1 MIITYIFVFQ
11 NVVQTPVGF
20 FFFLN
25 ANKRFSFMSYVKIS
39 ANPSGLEATA

>member
-11 NVVQTPVGF
+11 NVVQTPVVF
-20 FFFLN
+20 FFFN